1 MLLCLLNKRT
11 VELCLLADGGMFMK
25 PTPLERAILAAG
37 SGKALALLLGVTPM
51 AVSYWKARGVPARQ
65 ALRIENATGVPRH
78 ELRPDLYP
86 IAA

>member
-1 MLLCLLNKRT
+1 
-11 VELCLLADGGMFMK
+11 MK

-37 SGKALALLLGVTPM
+37 SGKALAGLLGVTPM

-65 ALRIENATGVPRH
+65 ALPIEKATGIPRH

-86 IAA
+86 SESLSAA